1 MATYKKNYAR
11 ATYDSNGAVLTTIVS
26 IFSTSGGT
34 VIETTLQG
42 DHLAKSEDEIVQL
55 ALEQFY
61 QDTYPNKAENEK
73 FTAMDKALKESTTA
87 LDATRKTLAQSVVKE
102 FEYESNFEDIDSK
115 LEFLA
120 KHLNITY
127 PAKGDEEDE
136 DETESSSDSREAAT
150 V

>member
-1 MATYKKNYAR
+1 MATFKKNYAR

>member
-1 MATYKKNYAR
+1 
-11 ATYDSNGAVLTTIVS
+11 
-26 IFSTSGGT
+26 
-34 VIETTLQG
+34 
-42 DHLAKSEDEIVQL
+42 
-55 ALEQFY
+55 
-61 QDTYPNKAENEK
+61 
-73 FTAMDKALKESTTA
+73 MDKALKESTTA

>member
-1 MATYKKNYAR
+1 MATYKKHYAR

-87 LDATRKTLAQSVVKE
+87 LDTTRKTLAQSVVKE